1 MPNPVSPNL
10 IADAVVAAIRA
21 LNLVAGTKVQ
31 KLKTP
36 SLPSGVDPPFIAV
49 CVGEGGEEGQTELLD
64 AETKINRYPTT
75 VVVIGTGGGRRLG
88 DNEQVREWR
97 TLIESAVGDS
107 RACFAGVPGFNMVT
121 TIGKA
126 PFDGSLIPRDLDYSA
141 QTFNVEVLESRV
153 PS

>member
-10 IADAVVAAIRA
+10 IADAVVTAIRA
-21 LNLVAGTKVQ
+21 LDLVPADSVQ

-36 SLPSGVDPPFIAV
+36 SLPSGVEPPFIAV
-49 CVGEGGEEGQTELLD
+49 CVGEGGEEGQTEPID
-64 AETKINRYPTT
+64 AVTKLNRYPTT
-75 VVVIGTGGGRRLG
+75 VVIIGAGGGRALD
-88 DNEQVREWR
+88 DNEEIREWR
-97 TLIESAVGDS
+97 TLIESAVGDD
-107 RACFAGVPGFNMVT
+107 RDCFASVPGFNAVA

-141 QTFNVEVLESRV
+141 QTFVVEVLESRV